1 MKRLLFVCTGNTCR
15 SPMAEGLF
23 RLVAARRG
31 IMAEAQSAGVHAVN
45 GMPISG
51 HAADILQDKGAE
63 CPMASQELTAELT
76 EWADLILTMTTD
88 HKKQVIQ
95 QFPETVGKTFTL
107 MEFAAADSEQS
118 RIVEER
124 ERLVSELQIKH
135 ALQQPITDE
144 EKEQLLK
151 LEEMMPEFDIIDPFG
166 GRFEAY
172 RFCAEAIEAAIE
184 LAADKL
190 EEREQ

>member
-23 RLVAARRG
+23 RLAAARKGVRAG
-31 IMAEAQSAGVHAVN
+31 AQSAGVHAVN

-63 CPMASQELTAELT
+63 CPMASQELTMELA
-76 EWADLILTMTTD
+76 EWADLILTMTTS

-95 QFPETVGKTFTL
+95 QFPDTVGKTFTL
-107 MEFAAADSEQS
+107 KEFAAADSEQS

-144 EKEQLLK
+144 DKARLLELEK
-151 LEEMMPEFDIIDPFG
+151 MMPDFDIIDPFG

-172 RFCAEAIEAAIE
+172 RLCAEEIEAAIE
-184 LAADKL
+184 QAVEKL
-190 EEREQ
+190 GE